1 MATRRRLTPAEI
13 AAIKAKV
20 DAVFARLIGLVAGL
34 IGIAAV
40 ALAGWASY
48 KVYPLEHR
56 APGLVVMGI
65 FLVIGVFFLLVGW
78 RLLLNRP
85 NRYGSILSPVGWRVL
100 GSLFAVV
107 GIGLFAFF
115 VGTMTLALDT
125 ISTMAVAVIGSAI
138 FSYWC
143 FRSASRASEN
153 AGASAL

>member
-1 MATRRRLTPAEI
+1 MARKPLTAGEK
-13 AAIKAKV
+13 AAIRAKV

-56 APGLVVMGI
+56 APGFVVIAM
-65 FLVIGVFFLLVGW
+65 FLVIGVFFFLVGW

-115 VGTMTLALDT
+115 VGTMTLTLDT
-125 ISTMAVAVIGSAI
+125 ISTTAVPVIGSAV

-143 FRSASRASEN
+143 FRSAGRASAN
-153 AGASAL
+153 AGADA

>member
-1 MATRRRLTPAEI
+1 MARRPLTPAEK
-13 AAIKAKV
+13 AAIRAKV

-40 ALAGWASY
+40 TLAGWASY

-56 APGLVVMGI
+56 VPGFVLIAI
-65 FLVIGVFFLLVGW
+65 FLGIGVFFLLVGW

-107 GIGLFAFF
+107 GIGLLAFF
-115 VGTMTLALDT
+115 VGTMTLTLDT
-125 ISTMAVAVIGSAI
+125 ISPMAVSVIGSAV

-143 FRSASRASEN
+143 FRSASRASAN

>member
-1 MATRRRLTPAEI
+1 MATRRRLTPTEI

-20 DAVFARLIGLVAGL
+20 DAVFARLIGLVAGT
-34 IGIAAV
+34 IGIAAM
-40 ALAGWASY
+40 ALAGWASF

-56 APGLVVMGI
+56 APGFVVIGA

-100 GSLFAVV
+100 GSLFA
-107 GIGLFAFF
+107 FF
-115 VGTMTLALDT
+115 VGTMTLTLDT
-125 ISTMAVAVIGSAI
+125 ILKVAAPVIGSAI

-143 FRSASRASEN
+143 FRSARRARAN
-153 AGASAL
+153 ASAA